1 MRVRHKNREK
11 ERVKQKTR
19 EGAGRELEVKQKF
32 NMVPELNVVRGAC
45 ASKKNKKKKKRKQEE
60 QEHQEVSLKK

>member
-11 ERVKQKTR
+11 ERVKQRTR
-19 EGAGRELEVKQKF
+19 EEAGRELEVKQKF
-32 NMVPELNVVRGAC
+32 NMVSELYVVRGAC